1 LQRAAHPCF
10 DPGTGAFFK
19 ELQGMFAKV
28 GMVAVGLVVLS
39 AAPAFAQM
47 GCSDPI
53 APTAT
58 NGATATEQ
66 QMKDAH
72 SDVVTFMKSS
82 DDYQQC
88 LLDQVKTAKAEAAKH
103 AGDHNAKPF
112 DASIETNANAR
123 IDANQRLKEK
133 VGAEFNAAVA
143 GYKAAHPGA
152 K

>member
-1 LQRAAHPCF
+1 
-10 DPGTGAFFK
+10 
-19 ELQGMFAKV
+19 MFAKV
-28 GMVAVGLVVLS
+28 STVAVGLVMLS
-39 AAPAFAQM
+39 AVPAFAQM

-53 APTAT
+53 APSAV

-72 SDVVTFMKSS
+72 SDVMNFMKSS

-88 LLDQVKTAKAEAAKH
+88 LLNQVKAAKADAAKH
-103 AGDHNAKPF
+103 AGDKNAKPF
-112 DASIETNANAR
+112 DPTIETAANAK

-143 GYKAAHPGA
+143 GYKAAHPA